1 MANVENTV
9 CNVCQL
15 RKRGLMIYCFSC
27 KQNVHRA
34 CSQLKNY
41 HFNEIRSNQSQWNCS
56 TYREMIPF
64 YNICDDEFH
73 FINAD
78 IDISMELLA
87 MKENVS
93 IFDNDVFNF
102 SHYKKSVLEKDVDP
116 DDNYYDMNTKC
127 NYFTNSQFKEM
138 NSKSM
143 FNGMSIIH
151 FNCRSLKA
159 KFQTRHENFHGK
171 FSLCAEYLIRSVG
184 QQVLSRLKVFTD
196 YSEMFL

>member
-1 MANVENTV
+1 M
-9 CNVCQL
+9 
-15 RKRGLMIYCFSC
+15 F
-27 KQNVHRA
+27 
-34 CSQLKNY
+34 
-41 HFNEIRSNQSQWNCS
+41 
-56 TYREMIPF
+56 PF

-127 NYFTNSQFKEM
+127 YYFTNSQFKEM

-143 FNGMSIIH
+143 FNYSII
-151 FNCRSLKA
+151 
-159 KFQTRHENFHGK
+159 
-171 FSLCAEYLIRSVG
+171 
-184 QQVLSRLKVFTD
+184 
-196 YSEMFL
+196 